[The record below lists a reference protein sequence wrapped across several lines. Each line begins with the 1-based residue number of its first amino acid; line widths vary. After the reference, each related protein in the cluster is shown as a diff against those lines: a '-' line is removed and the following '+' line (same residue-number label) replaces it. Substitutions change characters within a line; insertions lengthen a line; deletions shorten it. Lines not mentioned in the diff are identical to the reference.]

1 MSTKHIELSDYLNG
15 HRSQWSH
22 PFLSCPE
29 LGNGQAYDWTCLS
42 GGWMTGRVG
51 GVTLWVYLTHLAE
64 FHAALTKYSDNW
76 PPYPLYKS
84 SLAPL
89 PCQLLKGTF
98 RPVWRGSG
106 PIQWTQRLAQR
117 RFNVGPASST
127 LARHWTVFGG
137 TWGSNPS
144 CPGWVPLCP
153 VSSAQLLE
161 GGSWDDRPKYN
172 YPGVTPPWH
181 AFKHPPSEFP

>member
-1 MSTKHIELSDYLNG
+1 MKHIELSEYLNG
-15 HRSQWSH
+15 HWSRWNYV
-22 PFLSCPE
+22 FSE
-29 LGNGQAYDWTCLS
+29 LGSGQSGDWTCLS

-51 GVTLWVYLTHLAE
+51 GVTLSVYLTHLAE

-106 PIQWTQRLAQR
+106 PIQRTQTRTQK

-127 LARHWTVFGG
+127 LARHWTIFRG
-137 TWGSNPS
+137 TWGSKPSPRGGYPFALSALPS
-144 CPGWVPLCP
+144 CWRVVLGMTGLNTITL
-153 VSSAQLLE
+153 VSHHPDMHL
-161 GGSWDDRPKYN
+161 N
-172 YPGVTPPWH
+172 T
-181 AFKHPPSEFP
+181 PPSEFT